1 MHCLSYIGT
10 DSSYA
15 TSLPVMLT
23 DACARGDNRDV
34 YQVEVPEAPQFCP
47 ARDGDVEGG
56 AKLDCPTH
64 AGRGRRLIRGVNRV
78 GDVLGPFDLGTEE
91 VKKLVCLSVN
101 AS

>member
-1 MHCLSYIGT
+1 
-10 DSSYA
+10 
-15 TSLPVMLT
+15 MLT
-23 DACARGDNRDV
+23 DTGSSGDNRDIH
-34 YQVEVPEAPQFCP
+34 QAEVPEASQFCP

-56 AKLDCPTH
+56 AKLDGPAH
-64 AGRGRRLIRGVNRV
+64 AGRGRRLIGGVNGV